1 MSVTHK
7 LSKYPEFLKPYVI
20 SSICIRCAIK
30 KKNLIETIVS
40 VYRFIA
46 PWITEHKRSI
56 ERATKHL
63 KPVFEERFRM
73 YEKYG
78 DNWPDKPVCRIVPPS
93 IPLPLCSF
101 SLISLLWYQITF
113 LVSLI
118 YVVAKSVL
126 TLVRFWKE
134 RYDNLAYWRSP
145 RKWEQGCQGT
155 YIAESRDQLR
165 SNSYFF

>member
-93 IPLPLCSF
+93 IPLPPLF
-101 SLISLLWYQITF
+101 FFLDIFTMIS
-113 LVSLI
+113 
-118 YVVAKSVL
+118 
-126 TLVRFWKE
+126 
-134 RYDNLAYWRSP
+134 N
-145 RKWEQGCQGT
+145 
-155 YIAESRDQLR
+155 
-165 SNSYFF
+165 YFFGFFDLCCCQVGTNPRPILKRTI